1 MMRNTRGFSIV
12 EDMVAVVVLG
22 VGVLALAGGSV
33 FVTRDL
39 IRSGQSTNAALL
51 AEARMET
58 IRVEAG
64 ATPVR
69 CASPAFA
76 SAASVTEAAGVSMTW
91 VVPRSGTLRDVRVI
105 TAFPLGRGRIQL
117 DTLTATVRC

>member
-1 MMRNTRGFSIV
+1 MRNARGFSIIEV
-12 EDMVAVVVLG
+12 MVAVVVLG

-39 IRSGQSTNAALL
+39 VRSRQTTNAALM
-51 AEARMET
+51 AEARLET

-64 ATPVR
+64 STPVR
-69 CASPAFA
+69 CTSAGFTSASD
-76 SAASVTEAAGVSMTW
+76 VTEDAGVSMTW
-91 VVPRSGTLRDVRVI
+91 VVPRSGALRDVRVI
-105 TAFPLGRGRIQL
+105 TAFPLGRDRIQV